1 LRQSYGPLRKI
12 LDVGLLTLLSIGAL
26 FAGARAELIP
36 HDRAHGVAVV
46 FAPWTAAGSTLMQAV
61 GGGGRFVRFG
71 GLPFIAVVMPDDGDY
86 ADRMLHGGAWLVL
99 DPRALAACSVA
110 LSSVAKTS

>member
-12 LDVGLLTLLSIGAL
+12 LDVGLLMLLSVGAL

-36 HDRAHGVAVV
+36 RDRAHGVAVV
-46 FAPWTAAGSTLMQAV
+46 FAPWTAANRTLVQAV

-86 ADRMLHGGAWLVL
+86 ADRMLHAGAWLVL
-99 DPRALAACSVA
+99 DPRALAACSAA
-110 LSSVAKTS
+110 LSSVVQRS